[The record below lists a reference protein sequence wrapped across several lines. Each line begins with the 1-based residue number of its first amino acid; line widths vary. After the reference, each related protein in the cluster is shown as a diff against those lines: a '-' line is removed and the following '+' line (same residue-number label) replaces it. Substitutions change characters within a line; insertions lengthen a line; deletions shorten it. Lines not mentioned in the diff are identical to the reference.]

1 MLRIGLTGGI
11 GSGKSTVARIFSTL
25 NINIYDSDA
34 RAKILMQNEPVKSR
48 VIDLLGRESYS
59 EKGINRKWIAKQ
71 VFANKRLLQMLNDV
85 VHPAV
90 YEDFIQWYFL
100 QTGPYVIQESAL
112 TFETGNY
119 LHLDAVITVNAP
131 KDMRIDRVMRR
142 DGVLRE
148 QVEKRMKSQWL
159 QAEKL
164 RYAEFVIENDGTT
177 ALIPQV
183 LNLHARLI
191 NLNAQLATLGAK

>member
-11 GSGKSTVARIFSTL
+11 GSGKSTVAHIFSIL

-34 RAKILMQNEPVKSR
+34 RAKMLMLNQPVKSQI
-48 VIDLLGRESYS
+48 IDLLGQESYS
-59 EKGINRKWIAKQ
+59 ERGINRKWIAKQ
-71 VFANKRLLQMLNDV
+71 VFADKKLLQQLNDV

-90 YEDFIQWYFL
+90 HEDFIQWCSA
-100 QTGPYVIQESAL
+100 QTGAYVIQESAL

-119 LHLDAVITVNAP
+119 LHMDTVITVNAP
-131 KDMRIDRVMRR
+131 EEIRIERVMQR

-148 QVEKRMKSQWL
+148 QVEKRMESQWL
-159 QAEKL
+159 QSEKL
-164 RYAEFVIENDGTT
+164 RYAEFVIENDGKS

-191 NLNAQLATLGAK
+191 NLNAQLATFDA